1 MNRTVRDFQNALESL
16 LRTKPFE
23 KITVDQICAEALLHR
38 SSFYRYF
45 HDKYDLL
52 EQLINNRLN
61 QLIDEAKSEDD
72 FIQLTVSYLSDNKN
86 VFRHLSAD
94 GANSTLYTEMI
105 RIISE
110 VLMKQAKSTRQV
122 QISEVV
128 KELHDSKHP
137 EMLSYIYGG
146 AIMGACYW
154 WQLNNYDVSVEKV
167 VDFVKQSVLSLSN
180 VSKTNA

>member
-1 MNRTVRDFQNALESL
+1 MNRTVRDFQNALETL

-61 QLIDEAKSEDD
+61 QLIAESSSEED
-72 FIQLTVSYLSDNKN
+72 FIQLTVTYLSDNKN

-110 VLMKQAKSTRQV
+110 VLLKQADLSQQV
-122 QISEVV
+122 KVSEVA
-128 KELHDSKHP
+128 KEIHESQNP
-137 EMLSYIYGG
+137 EMLSYIYSG

-154 WQLNNYDVSVEKV
+154 WQINNYDVSLEKV

-180 VSKTNA
+180 VSTSNA

>member
-1 MNRTVRDFQNALESL
+1 MKMNRTVRDFQNALETI

-23 KITVDQICAEALLHR
+23 KITVDQICDEALLHR

-52 EQLINNRLN
+52 EQLISNRLN
-61 QLIDEAKSEDD
+61 QLMAESSSEED
-72 FIQLTVSYLSDNKN
+72 FIQLTINYVNDNRN

-94 GANSTLYTEMI
+94 SANSTLYTEMI

-110 VLMKQAKSTRQV
+110 VLIKQAEAPKQV
-122 QISEVV
+122 SEIV
-128 KELHDSKHP
+128 KEIHESNNP

-154 WQLNNYDVSVEKV
+154 WQINNYDVSVEDV
-167 VDFVKQSVLSLSN
+167 VDFIKQSVLSLSN
-180 VSKTNA
+180 VSKKNS